1 MGTVIVQ
8 MKDSGP
14 SARLL
19 RLLLFAQDTSDG
31 EKILRQLKDSGL
43 EIAPCVAENQLQ
55 FQNTLESGKFDAVI
69 TACAFS
75 DSDSKE
81 ALRVLREYC
90 RTTPLLLVTA
100 EKEEKA
106 VADCAKCGAIDYV
119 SKDRLARLP
128 FALKRAVDAHRMSEE
143 TARLRLSLQENV
155 TNSHEL
161 EENSVYGNFRAGLD
175 GIFLSANDTVLRI
188 LACSSFSEVRALN
201 LANDVFRYP
210 ETFAKL
216 LADSR
221 ERSVVHNAE
230 TEWRRRDGGFVSVRL
245 HIRCILNAGAP
256 QGLEG
261 IVEDVTEV
269 RALERQLQQAQKFET
284 IGQLAGGIAHD
295 FNNVLGAVLG
305 WAEIGYEQSRE
316 HPQIAEYFAHIRQ
329 QADRAAA
336 LTRELLTFARRQPLQ
351 PRSVQLNHIVENLMS
366 FLDKVIGKDIEI
378 RVVAGNLQP
387 VKAEPAQMEQV
398 LMNLCLNARDAMPD
412 GGLLKI
418 ETEMIALD
426 DSFCHFYPGVVAGT
440 YAILSISDTGA
451 GMTPEVRDRIFEPF
465 FTTKERGKGSGMGL
479 ATVYGIVRQ
488 HGGFIHVY
496 SEPGQGTLFH
506 VYLPVM
512 ENAIA
517 DSARENSNVGNP
529 KNLHGTETILLAEDH
544 DSIRELT
551 RQSLTRLGYQVLAA
565 ADGGQALRL
574 AELERPDLAVLD
586 VVMPHMGGAATATQL
601 LQRMPGLP
609 ILFTSGFSENANNA
623 VAQVP
628 GSHYLQ
634 KPYGPTSLAS
644 TIRDILESES
654 AGLPHPWKQDDF
666 SV

>member
-1 MGTVIVQ
+1 MGTVTVESRNSTSSI
-8 MKDSGP
+8 
-14 SARLL
+14 RLL
-19 RLLLFAQDTSDG
+19 RLLLLEQDPADAA
-31 EKILRQLKDSGL
+31 EILRELKASGL
-43 EIAPCVAENQLQ
+43 EIAPCIAANQSE
-55 FQNTLESGKFDAVI
+55 FQNAVNSGKFDAVI
-69 TACAFS
+69 SARTLA
-75 DSDSKE
+75 DGDGLE
-81 ALRVLREYC
+81 ALRILRESS
-90 RTTPLLLVTA
+90 RETPLVLVTG
-100 EKEEKA
+100 EPEEKA
-106 VADCAKCGAIDYV
+106 AAECLKCGAIDYV
-119 SKDRLARLP
+119 SRDRLGRLP
-128 FALKRAVDAHRMSEE
+128 FALKRAVGEHRLSDE
-143 TARLRLSLQENV
+143 TNRLRASLHENE
-155 TNSHEL
+155 THSREL
-161 EENSVYGNFRAGLD
+161 VENSVYGTFRTAID
-175 GIFLSANDTVLRI
+175 GTFLCANETLLKI
-188 LACSSFSEVRALN
+188 LACSSFAEVQALN
-201 LANDVFRYP
+201 LSNDVFRYP
-210 ETFAKL
+210 ETLAKL
-216 LADSR
+216 LADPS
-221 ERSVVHNAE
+221 EQASMHNAE

-245 HIRCILNAGAP
+245 HIRRISNSGVP
-256 QGLEG
+256 DGLEG

-351 PRSVQLNHIVENLMS
+351 PRPVQLNQIVGSLMS

-378 RVVAGNLQP
+378 KVVAGNLQP

-398 LMNLCLNARDAMPD
+398 LMNICLNARDAMPD
-412 GGLLKI
+412 GGLLRI
-418 ETEMIALD
+418 ETGMIVLD
-426 DSFCHFYPGVVAGT
+426 DSFCHFYPGVIAGP
-440 YAILSISDTGA
+440 YVVLSISDTGA
-451 GMTPEVRDRIFEPF
+451 GMSSEVRERIFEPF

-488 HGGFIHVY
+488 HGGFLHVY

-512 ENAIA
+512 ENAA
-517 DSARENSNVGNP
+517 AESARETPILGKP

-565 ADGGQALRL
+565 ADGRQALRL
-574 AELERPDLAVLD
+574 AELEQPDLAVLD
-586 VVMPHMGGAATATQL
+586 VVMPHMGGAATAIQL
-601 LQRMPGLP
+601 LQHMPGLP

-644 TIRDILESES
+644 TIRDILES
-654 AGLPHPWKQDDF
+654 
-666 SV
+666 

>member
-1 MGTVIVQ
+1 MGPVTVETKI
-8 MKDSGP
+8 
-14 SARLL
+14 SASSAPAL
-19 RLLLFAQDTSDG
+19 RLLLLEQDSSEAARILGELKRAGLAITPCIAGNQLEFKHALSHEKFDVVLSAGRLPDSDG
-31 EKILRQLKDSGL
+31 LEALQFLRASGL
-43 EIAPCVAENQLQ
+43 ETPFVLL
-55 FQNTLESGKFDAVI
+55 TGES
-69 TACAFS
+69 
-75 DSDSKE
+75 
-81 ALRVLREYC
+81 
-90 RTTPLLLVTA
+90 
-100 EKEEKA
+100 EEKA
-106 VADCAKCGAIDYV
+106 AGECMKFGASDYV
-119 SKDRLARLP
+119 TKDRLARLP
-128 FALKRAVDAHRMSEE
+128 FALKRALGEQQLLEDAARMRSALLEGE
-143 TARLRLSLQENV
+143 THAR
-155 TNSHEL
+155 EL
-161 EENSVYGNFRAGLD
+161 VENSVYGIFRVNFD
-175 GIFLSANDTVLRI
+175 GAFRSVNDTLLNI
-188 LACSSFSEVRALN
+188 LACSSFSEVSALN

-221 ERSVVHNAE
+221 AHKVVHNAE

-245 HIRCILNAGAP
+245 HLRCISNAEPAE
-256 QGLEG
+256 GLEG

-305 WAEIGYEQSRE
+305 WAEIGYEQCHE
-316 HPQIAEYFAHIRQ
+316 QPKIAEYFAHIRQ

-351 PRSVQLNHIVENLMS
+351 PRAVQLNQIVENLMS

-378 RVVAGNLQP
+378 KVTAAENLQP

-398 LMNLCLNARDAMPD
+398 LMNICLNARDAMPD

-418 ETEMIALD
+418 ETELIALD
-426 DSFCHFYPGVVAGT
+426 DSFCHFYPGVVAGN
-440 YAILSISDTGA
+440 YVVLSISDTGA
-451 GMTPEVRDRIFEPF
+451 GMSTEVRERIFEPF

-512 ENAIA
+512 ENAA
-517 DSARENSNVGNP
+517 TESAPGSISESKP
-529 KNLHGTETILLAEDH
+529 KDLHGTETILLAEDH
-544 DSIRELT
+544 DSIRELI

-565 ADGGQALRL
+565 TDGLQALRL

-586 VVMPHMGGAATATQL
+586 VVMPHMGGAATAVRL
-601 LQRMPGLP
+601 LQQIPGLP

-623 VAQVP
+623 VAHVP

-644 TIRDILESES
+644 TIREILES
-654 AGLPHPWKQDDF
+654 
-666 SV
+666 

>member
-1 MGTVIVQ
+1 MGTVTVETKNSVSSIRV
-8 MKDSGP
+8 
-14 SARLL
+14 L
-19 RLLLFAQDTSDG
+19 RLLLLEQDPSDAAQM
-31 EKILRQLKDSGL
+31 LRKLKDSGL
-43 EIAPCVAENQLQ
+43 EIAPCIAGDKEEFKNALKTG
-55 FQNTLESGKFDAVI
+55 NFDAVI
-69 TACAFS
+69 SAWKLA
-75 DSDSKE
+75 DGDGQQ
-81 ALRVLREYC
+81 ALRILHDNRSNI
-90 RTTPLLLVTA
+90 PLLLVTGEPEEEAA
-100 EKEEKA
+100 EE
-106 VADCAKCGAIDYV
+106 CARCGAVDYV
-119 SKDRLARLP
+119 SRDHLARLP
-128 FALKRAVDAHRMSEE
+128 FALRRAVGEHRLSAES
-143 TARLRLSLQENV
+143 ARLRASLQENETRSRDLV
-155 TNSHEL
+155 
-161 EENSVYGNFRAGLD
+161 ENSVYGIFRVALD
-175 GIFLSANDTVLRI
+175 GTFHTTNDTLLKI
-188 LACSSFSEVRALN
+188 LGCSSLSELQALN

-210 ETFAKL
+210 ETFTKL

-221 ERSVVHNAE
+221 ELAIVQNVE
-230 TEWRRRDGGFVSVRL
+230 TEWRRRDGGFISVRL
-245 HIRCILNAGAP
+245 HLRCISHSGVP
-256 QGLEG
+256 DGLEG

-329 QADRAAA
+329 QTDRAAA

-351 PRSVQLNHIVENLMS
+351 PRPVQLNLIVQNLMS

-378 RVVAGNLQP
+378 KVVAGNLQP

-398 LMNLCLNARDAMPD
+398 LMNICLNARDAMPD

-418 ETEMIALD
+418 ETEMIVLD

-440 YAILSISDTGA
+440 YVVLSISDTGS
-451 GMTPEVRDRIFEPF
+451 GMSPEVRDRIFEPF

-512 ENAIA
+512 ESLAA
-517 DSARENSNVGNP
+517 DFAQRAATENKP
-529 KNLHGTETILLAEDH
+529 KDLHGTETILLAEDH

-565 ADGGQALRL
+565 ADGRQALRL

-586 VVMPHMGGAATATQL
+586 VVMPHMGGAATAARL
-601 LQRMPGLP
+601 LQQMPGLP

-644 TIRDILESES
+644 TIREILE
-654 AGLPHPWKQDDF
+654 AG
-666 SV
+666 

>member
-1 MGTVIVQ
+1 MGTVTVETI
-8 MKDSGP
+8 SSNASTRP
-14 SARLL
+14 L
-19 RLLLFAQDTSDG
+19 RLLLLEQNASDADQ
-31 EKILRQLKDSGL
+31 ILRELKNSGL
-43 EIAPCVAENQLQ
+43 EIEPCIAGNQLE
-55 FQNTLESGKFDAVI
+55 FKNALSLGKFDAVI
-69 TACAFS
+69 SAWTPS
-75 DSDSKE
+75 DGDGQAK
-81 ALRVLREYC
+81 LRVLLETCRE
-90 RTTPLLLVTA
+90 TPLVLISG
-100 EKEEKA
+100 ESDEKA
-106 VADCAKCGAIDYV
+106 AAECDKCGALDYV

-128 FALKRAVDAHRMSEE
+128 FALSRAMGEYRLREE
-143 TARLRLSLQENV
+143 KARLRAALQENEKQ
-155 TNSHEL
+155 SREL
-161 EENSVYGNFRAGLD
+161 MEHSVYGIFRAALD
-175 GIFLSANDTVLRI
+175 GTILSANDRLLKI
-188 LACSSFSEVRALN
+188 LACPTFVEVQALN
-201 LANDVFRYP
+201 LASDVFRYA
-210 ETFAKL
+210 ETFAKI
-216 LADSR
+216 LANSR
-221 ERSVVHNAE
+221 EHSTVQDAE
-230 TEWRRRDGGFVSVRL
+230 TEWRRRDGGFVCVRL
-245 HIRCILNAGAP
+245 HVRCVFNAGVP
-256 QGLEG
+256 DGLEG

-284 IGQLAGGIAHD
+284 IGQLAGGIAH
-295 FNNVLGAVLG
+295 
-305 WAEIGYEQSRE
+305 
-316 HPQIAEYFAHIRQ
+316 IRQ
-329 QADRAAA
+329 QTDRAAA

-351 PRSVQLNHIVENLMS
+351 PRPVQLNQVVQSLMN

-378 RVVAGNLQP
+378 KVVAAENLQS

-418 ETEMIALD
+418 ETETILLD
-426 DSFCHFYPGVVAGT
+426 DSFCHFYPGVAPGT
-440 YAILSISDTGA
+440 YVVLSVSDTGV
-451 GMTPEVRDRIFEPF
+451 GMSPEVRDHIFEPF

-488 HGGFIHVY
+488 HCGLIHVY

-512 ENAIA
+512 GSALH
-517 DSARENSNVGNP
+517 DPARETANVTTA
-529 KNLHGTETILLAEDH
+529 KNLQGTETILLAEDH

-565 ADGGQALRL
+565 ADGRQALRL

-601 LQRMPGLP
+601 LQSMPGLP

-644 TIRDILESES
+644 TIRDIL
-654 AGLPHPWKQDDF
+654 DD
-666 SV
+666 

>member
-1 MGTVIVQ
+1 MGTVTVETKNSVSSIRV
-8 MKDSGP
+8 
-14 SARLL
+14 L
-19 RLLLFAQDTSDG
+19 RLLLLEQDPSDAAQM
-31 EKILRQLKDSGL
+31 LRKLKDSGL
-43 EIAPCVAENQLQ
+43 EIAPCIAGDKEEFKNALKTG
-55 FQNTLESGKFDAVI
+55 NFDAVI
-69 TACAFS
+69 SAWKLA
-75 DSDSKE
+75 DGDGQQ
-81 ALRVLREYC
+81 ALRILHDNRSDI
-90 RTTPLLLVTA
+90 PLLLVTGEPEEEAA
-100 EKEEKA
+100 EE
-106 VADCAKCGAIDYV
+106 CARCGAVDYV
-119 SKDRLARLP
+119 SRDHLARLP
-128 FALKRAVDAHRMSEE
+128 FALRRAVGEHRLSAES
-143 TARLRLSLQENV
+143 ARLRASLQENETRSRDLV
-155 TNSHEL
+155 
-161 EENSVYGNFRAGLD
+161 ENSVYGIFRVALD
-175 GIFLSANDTVLRI
+175 GTFHTTNDTLLKI
-188 LACSSFSEVRALN
+188 LGCSSLSELQALN

-210 ETFAKL
+210 ETFTKL

-221 ERSVVHNAE
+221 ELAIVQNVE
-230 TEWRRRDGGFVSVRL
+230 TEWRRRDGGFISVRL
-245 HIRCILNAGAP
+245 HLRCISHSGVP
-256 QGLEG
+256 DGLEG

-329 QADRAAA
+329 QTDRAAA

-351 PRSVQLNHIVENLMS
+351 PRPVQLNLIVQNLMS

-378 RVVAGNLQP
+378 KVVAGNLQP

-398 LMNLCLNARDAMPD
+398 LMNICLNARDAMPD

-418 ETEMIALD
+418 ETEMIVLD

-440 YAILSISDTGA
+440 YVVLSISDTGS
-451 GMTPEVRDRIFEPF
+451 GMSPEVRDRIFEPF

-512 ENAIA
+512 ESLAA
-517 DSARENSNVGNP
+517 DFAQRAATENKP
-529 KNLHGTETILLAEDH
+529 KDLHGTETILLAEDH

-565 ADGGQALRL
+565 ADGRQALRL

-586 VVMPHMGGAATATQL
+586 VVMPHMGGAATAARL
-601 LQRMPGLP
+601 LQQMPGLP

-644 TIRDILESES
+644 TIREILE
-654 AGLPHPWKQDDF
+654 AG
-666 SV
+666 

>member
-1 MGTVIVQ
+1 MGTVIVET
-8 MKDSGP
+8 KNFAP
-14 SARLL
+14 SIRLV
-19 RLLLFAQDTSDG
+19 RLLLLEQETSDAA
-31 EKILRQLKDSGL
+31 KILRELRDSGL
-43 EIAPCVAENQLQ
+43 KISPCIVTNH
-55 FQNTLESGKFDAVI
+55 LEFKNALSSGKFDAVI
-69 TACAFS
+69 SARTLA
-75 DSDSKE
+75 DGDGLE
-81 ALRVLREYC
+81 ALQFLRDSSREI
-90 RTTPLLLVTA
+90 PLVLVTG
-100 EKEEKA
+100 ESEEKA
-106 VADCAKCGAIDYV
+106 AVECFKCGAVDYV

-128 FALKRAVDAHRMSEE
+128 FALKRALGQQQLLDE
-143 TARLRLSLQENV
+143 TTRLRASLQENE
-155 TNSHEL
+155 TNSSEL
-161 EENSVYGNFRAGLD
+161 VEISVYGIFRAGLD
-175 GIFLSANDTVLRI
+175 GNFLSANDTLWRI
-188 LACSSFSEVRALN
+188 LACSSFAEVRALN

-210 ETFAKL
+210 EIFTKL
-216 LADSR
+216 LVDSR
-221 ERSVVHNAE
+221 ERSVVHNVE

-245 HIRCILNAGAP
+245 HIRCILNSGSP
-256 QGLEG
+256 HGLEG

-351 PRSVQLNHIVENLMS
+351 PRPVQLNQIIENLMS

-378 RVVAGNLQP
+378 KVLAGTLQP

-398 LMNLCLNARDAMPD
+398 LMNICLNARDAMPD

-426 DSFCHFYPGVVAGT
+426 DSFCHFYPGVVSGT
-440 YAILSISDTGA
+440 YVILSISDTGA

-512 ENAIA
+512 ESAA
-517 DSARENSNVGNP
+517 AESARETTKLSRP

-544 DSIRELT
+544 DSIRELS

-565 ADGGQALRL
+565 ADGSQALRL

-654 AGLPHPWKQDDF
+654 AGLIHPRQGDDF

>member
-1 MGTVIVQ
+1 VTVETKIIA
-8 MKDSGP
+8 S
-14 SARLL
+14 SARVL
-19 RLLLFAQDTSDG
+19 RLLLLEQDSSEAARILG
-31 EKILRQLKDSGL
+31 ELKGSGL
-43 EIAPCVAENQLQ
+43 EIAPSIVGNQLE
-55 FQNTLESGKFDAVI
+55 F
-69 TACAFS
+69 
-75 DSDSKE
+75 KE
-81 ALRVLREYC
+81 ALCSRKFDVV
-90 RTTPLLLVTA
+90 LLVWSPPESDGLEALQILRASGLETPFVLLTG
-100 EKEEKA
+100 ESEEKA
-106 VADCAKCGAIDYV
+106 ASECIKFGASDYV
-119 SKDRLARLP
+119 MKDRLARLP
-128 FALKRAVDAHRMSEE
+128 FALKRALGEQQLLEDAARMRAVLLERETHGSELVD
-143 TARLRLSLQENV
+143 
-155 TNSHEL
+155 
-161 EENSVYGNFRAGLD
+161 NSVYGIFQVGPDGTFR
-175 GIFLSANDTVLRI
+175 SANDTLLKI

-210 ETFAKL
+210 EIFAKL

-221 ERSVVHNAE
+221 ECKVVRDAE

-245 HIRCILNAGAP
+245 HIRCISSSGAP
-256 QGLEG
+256 DGIEG

-305 WAEIGYEQSRE
+305 WAEIGHEQSRE

-329 QADRAAA
+329 QTDRAAA

-351 PRSVQLNHIVENLMS
+351 PRPVHLNHVVENLMS

-378 RVVAGNLQP
+378 KLVAAGDLQP

-398 LMNLCLNARDAMPD
+398 LMNICLNARDAMPE

-440 YAILSISDTGA
+440 YVVLSISDTGV
-451 GMTPEVRDRIFEPF
+451 GMSPEVRDRIFEPF
-465 FTTKERGKGSGMGL
+465 FTTKESGKGSGMGL

-488 HGGFIHVY
+488 HGGFVHVY

-512 ENAIA
+512 ESATAESTREFAIV
-517 DSARENSNVGNP
+517 NKP
-529 KNLHGTETILLAEDH
+529 KNLHGSETILLAEDH
-544 DSIRELT
+544 DSMRELI

-565 ADGGQALRL
+565 ADGRQALRL

-586 VVMPHMGGAATATQL
+586 VVMPHMGGAATAAQL
-601 LQRMPGLP
+601 LQQMPGLP

-644 TIRDILESES
+644 TIRRILES
-654 AGLPHPWKQDDF
+654 
-666 SV
+666 

>member
-1 MGTVIVQ
+1 MGPVTVETKSSIA
-8 MKDSGP
+8 STG
-14 SARLL
+14 LL
-19 RLLLFAQDTSDG
+19 RLLLLEHDTSSAT
-31 EKILRQLKDSGL
+31 EVLRELKDSGF
-43 EIAPCVAENQLQ
+43 EIAPSIAANRSEFKNALA
-55 FQNTLESGKFDAVI
+55 SGKFDAVI
-69 TACAFS
+69 SAWNLA
-75 DSDSKE
+75 DGDGLE
-81 ALRVLREYC
+81 ALEILRATGDE
-90 RTTPLLLVTA
+90 TPFVLVTA
-100 EKEEKA
+100 ASEEQA
-106 VADCAKCGAIDYV
+106 AAECMRFGATDYV
-119 SKDRLARLP
+119 LRDRMGRLP
-128 FALKRAVDAHRMSEE
+128 FALKRAFGEHRLLEE
-143 TARLRLSLQENV
+143 RARLRLSLQENEKQ
-155 TNSHEL
+155 TREL
-161 EENSVYGNFRAGLD
+161 VEHSVYGTFRTALD
-175 GIFLSANDTVLRI
+175 GTFLSANDTLWKT
-188 LACSSFSEVRALN
+188 LACSSFAEVQALN
-201 LANDVFRYP
+201 LANDVFRYA
-210 ETFAKL
+210 ETYAKL

-221 ERSVVHNAE
+221 ERTIVHNVE

-245 HIRCILNAGAP
+245 HVRCVFDSGAAD
-256 QGLEG
+256 GLEG

-316 HPQIAEYFAHIRQ
+316 HPQLAEYFAHIRQ

-351 PRSVQLNHIVENLMS
+351 PRPVQLNQIVENLMS

-378 RVVAGNLQP
+378 KVVPGNLQP

-398 LMNLCLNARDAMPD
+398 VMNICLNARDAMPD
-412 GGLLKI
+412 GGMLRI
-418 ETEMIALD
+418 ETEMIVLD

-440 YAILSISDTGA
+440 YAVLSISDTGS

-496 SEPGQGTLFH
+496 SELGHGTLFH

-512 ENAIA
+512 ENATA
-517 DSARENSNVGNP
+517 ESARETANAGKP
-529 KNLHGTETILLAEDH
+529 RNLHGTETILLAEDH

-565 ADGGQALRL
+565 ADGRQALRL

-586 VVMPHMGGAATATQL
+586 VVMPHMGGATTAAQL
-601 LQRMPGLP
+601 LQQMPGLP

-628 GSHYLQ
+628 GSYYLQ

-644 TIRDILESES
+644 TIRQILES
-654 AGLPHPWKQDDF
+654 
-666 SV
+666 

>member
-1 MGTVIVQ
+1 MGTVTVETKNSVSSIRV
-8 MKDSGP
+8 
-14 SARLL
+14 L
-19 RLLLFAQDTSDG
+19 RLLLLEQDPSDAAQM
-31 EKILRQLKDSGL
+31 LRKLKDSGL
-43 EIAPCVAENQLQ
+43 EIAPCIAGDKEEFKNALKTG
-55 FQNTLESGKFDAVI
+55 NFDAVI
-69 TACAFS
+69 SAWKLA
-75 DSDSKE
+75 DGDGQQ
-81 ALRVLREYC
+81 ALRILHDNRSDI
-90 RTTPLLLVTA
+90 PLLLVTGEPEEEAA
-100 EKEEKA
+100 EE
-106 VADCAKCGAIDYV
+106 CARCGAVDYV
-119 SKDRLARLP
+119 SRDHLARLP
-128 FALKRAVDAHRMSEE
+128 FALRRAVGEHRLSAES
-143 TARLRLSLQENV
+143 ARLRASLQENETRSRDLV
-155 TNSHEL
+155 
-161 EENSVYGNFRAGLD
+161 ENSVYGIFRVALD
-175 GIFLSANDTVLRI
+175 GTFHTTNDTLLKI
-188 LACSSFSEVRALN
+188 LGCSGLSELQALN

-210 ETFAKL
+210 ETFTKL

-221 ERSVVHNAE
+221 ELAIVQNVE
-230 TEWRRRDGGFVSVRL
+230 TEWRRRDGGFISVRL
-245 HIRCILNAGAP
+245 HLRCISHSGVP
-256 QGLEG
+256 DGLEG

-329 QADRAAA
+329 QTDRAAA

-351 PRSVQLNHIVENLMS
+351 PRPVQLNLIVQNLMS

-378 RVVAGNLQP
+378 KVVAGNLQP

-398 LMNLCLNARDAMPD
+398 LMNICLNARDAMPD

-418 ETEMIALD
+418 ETEMIVLD

-440 YAILSISDTGA
+440 YVVLSISDTGS
-451 GMTPEVRDRIFEPF
+451 GMSPEVRDRIFEPF

-512 ENAIA
+512 ESLAA
-517 DSARENSNVGNP
+517 DFAQRAATENKP
-529 KNLHGTETILLAEDH
+529 KDLHGTETILLAEDH

-565 ADGGQALRL
+565 ADGRQALRL

-586 VVMPHMGGAATATQL
+586 VVMPHMGGAATAARL
-601 LQRMPGLP
+601 LQQMPGLP

-644 TIRDILESES
+644 TIREILE
-654 AGLPHPWKQDDF
+654 AG
-666 SV
+666 

>member
-1 MGTVIVQ
+1 MGPVTVEI
-8 MKDSGP
+8 KN
-14 SARLL
+14 SASSMNVL
-19 RLLLFAQDTSDG
+19 RLLLLEENASDAAR
-31 EKILRQLKDSGL
+31 ILRELKHAGL
-43 EIAPCVAENQLQ
+43 EVAPTIAGNQLE
-55 FQNTLESGKFDAVI
+55 FKNALYAGKFDAVV
-69 TACAFS
+69 AAWRLP
-75 DSDSKE
+75 DGDGLD
-81 ALRVLREYC
+81 ALQILRASGHETPFVLL
-90 RTTPLLLVTA
+90 TTESEEQAA
-100 EKEEKA
+100 EK
-106 VADCAKCGAIDYV
+106 CIRSGAHDYV
-119 SKDRLARLP
+119 LKNRLGRLP
-128 FALKRAVDAHRMSEE
+128 FALKRAIRANELLEE
-143 TARLRLSLQENV
+143 TTRNRTSLQESN
-155 TNSHEL
+155 TNSREL
-161 EENSVYGNFRAGLD
+161 VENSVYGTFLAGTDGTFRSVNETL
-175 GIFLSANDTVLRI
+175 LKI
-188 LACSSFSEVRALN
+188 LACSSFAEVQVLN
-201 LANDVFRYP
+201 LANDVFRYA

-216 LADSR
+216 LANSR
-221 ERSVVHNAE
+221 EHSIVHNAE

-245 HIRCILNAGAP
+245 HVRCVFNAGVP
-256 QGLEG
+256 DGLEG

-305 WAEIGYEQSRE
+305 WAEIGYEQSRA

-329 QADRAAA
+329 QTDRAAA

-351 PRSVQLNHIVENLMS
+351 PRPVQLNQIVQSLMS

-378 RVVAGNLQP
+378 KVVAAENLQS
-387 VKAEPAQMEQV
+387 VKAESAQMEQV

-418 ETEMIALD
+418 ETEMILLD
-426 DSFCHFYPGVVAGT
+426 DSFCHFYPGVAPGT
-440 YAILSISDTGA
+440 YVVLSVSDTGV
-451 GMTPEVRDRIFEPF
+451 GMSPEVRDHIFEPF

-488 HGGFIHVY
+488 HGGLIHVY

-506 VYLPVM
+506 IYLPVM
-512 ENAIA
+512 ESAAN
-517 DSARENSNVGNP
+517 DPAREIAKVSTP
-529 KNLHGTETILLAEDH
+529 KNLQGAETILLAEDH

-565 ADGGQALRL
+565 ADGRQALRL

-586 VVMPHMGGAATATQL
+586 VVMPHMGGAATAAQL
-601 LQRMPGLP
+601 LQSMPGLP

-623 VAQVP
+623 VALVP

-644 TIRDILESES
+644 TIREIL
-654 AGLPHPWKQDDF
+654 DD
-666 SV
+666 

>member
-1 MGTVIVQ
+1 MKFAMGPMTVESKTSNIV
-8 MKDSGP
+8 
-14 SARLL
+14 ARAV
-19 RLLLFAQDTSDG
+19 RVLLLG
-31 EKILRQLKDSGL
+31 EDSLEAARILRELKDAGL
-43 EIAPCVAENQLQ
+43 AIAPSIARNQVEFGNALS
-55 FQNTLESGKFDAVI
+55 TGKFDAVI
-69 TACAFS
+69 SAGNTP
-75 DSDSKE
+75 DSDGLE
-81 ALRVLREYC
+81 ALRMLRAGGHDI
-90 RTTPLLLVTA
+90 PFVLVTGVSD
-100 EKEEKA
+100 EKA
-106 VADCAKCGAIDYV
+106 AAECIRWGANDYV
-119 SKDRLARLP
+119 LKDSLGRLP
-128 FALKRAVDAHRMSEE
+128 FSLRRALSEHQ
-143 TARLRLSLQENV
+143 L
-155 TNSHEL
+155 L
-161 EENSVYGNFRAGLD
+161 EESVQMRASLRKSETHSRDLTENSIYGVFKAGSD
-175 GIFLSANDTVLRI
+175 GTFYSGNETLLKI
-188 LACSSFSEVRALN
+188 LACSNFSEVQALN

-210 ETFAKL
+210 ETFTRL

-221 ERSVVHNAE
+221 ERRVVHNVE

-245 HIRCILNAGAP
+245 HLRCISSPGTLD
-256 QGLEG
+256 GLEG

-269 RALERQLQQAQKFET
+269 RALEHQLQQAQKFET

-351 PRSVQLNHIVENLMS
+351 QRPVQLNQIVEILMS

-378 RVVAGNLQP
+378 KVLAGSLQP

-398 LMNLCLNARDAMPD
+398 LMNICLNARDAMPD
-412 GGLLKI
+412 GGVLKI
-418 ETEMIALD
+418 ETEMIVLD
-426 DSFCHFYPGVVAGT
+426 DSFCHFYPGVIAGT
-440 YAILSISDTGA
+440 YVVLSVSDTGG
-451 GMTPEVRDRIFEPF
+451 GMSPEVRDRIFEPF
-465 FTTKERGKGSGMGL
+465 FTTKEKGKGSGMGL

-488 HGGFIHVY
+488 HGGFVHVY

-512 ENAIA
+512 ENAVSE
-517 DSARENSNVGNP
+517 SAPGTANQNRV
-529 KNLHGTETILLAEDH
+529 KNLQGSETILFAEDH
-544 DSIRELT
+544 DSIREMT

-565 ADGGQALRL
+565 ADGRQALRL

-586 VVMPHMGGAATATQL
+586 VAMPHMGGAATATQL
-601 LQRMPGLP
+601 LRHMPGLP

-644 TIRDILESES
+644 TIRDILDS
-654 AGLPHPWKQDDF
+654 
-666 SV
+666 

>member
-1 MGTVIVQ
+1 MKFAMGPMTVESKTSNIV
-8 MKDSGP
+8 
-14 SARLL
+14 ARAV
-19 RLLLFAQDTSDG
+19 RVLLLG
-31 EKILRQLKDSGL
+31 EDSLEAARILRELKDAGL
-43 EIAPCVAENQLQ
+43 AIAPSIARNQVEFGNALS
-55 FQNTLESGKFDAVI
+55 TGKFDAVI
-69 TACAFS
+69 SAGNTP
-75 DSDSKE
+75 DSDGLE
-81 ALRVLREYC
+81 ALRMLRAGGHDI
-90 RTTPLLLVTA
+90 PFVLVTGVSD
-100 EKEEKA
+100 EKA
-106 VADCAKCGAIDYV
+106 AAECIRWGANDYV
-119 SKDRLARLP
+119 LKDSLGRLP
-128 FALKRAVDAHRMSEE
+128 FSLRRALSEHQ
-143 TARLRLSLQENV
+143 L
-155 TNSHEL
+155 L
-161 EENSVYGNFRAGLD
+161 EESVQMRASLRKSETHSRDLTENSIYGVFKAGSD
-175 GIFLSANDTVLRI
+175 GTFYSGNETLLKI
-188 LACSSFSEVRALN
+188 LACSNFSEVQALN

-210 ETFAKL
+210 ETFTRL

-221 ERSVVHNAE
+221 ERRVVHNVE

-245 HIRCILNAGAP
+245 HLRCISSPGTLD
-256 QGLEG
+256 GLEG

-269 RALERQLQQAQKFET
+269 RALEHQLQQAQKFET

-351 PRSVQLNHIVENLMS
+351 QRPVQLNQIVEILMS

-378 RVVAGNLQP
+378 KVLAGSLQP

-398 LMNLCLNARDAMPD
+398 LMNICLNARDAMPD
-412 GGLLKI
+412 GGVLKI
-418 ETEMIALD
+418 ETEMIVLD
-426 DSFCHFYPGVVAGT
+426 DSFCHFYPGVIAGT
-440 YAILSISDTGA
+440 YVVLSVSDTGG
-451 GMTPEVRDRIFEPF
+451 GMSPEVRDRIFEPF
-465 FTTKERGKGSGMGL
+465 FTTKEKGKGSGMGL
-479 ATVYGIVRQ
+479 ATAYGIVRQ
-488 HGGFIHVY
+488 HGGFVHVY

-512 ENAIA
+512 ENAVSE
-517 DSARENSNVGNP
+517 SAPGTANQNKV
-529 KNLHGTETILLAEDH
+529 KNLQGSETILFAEDH
-544 DSIRELT
+544 DSIREMT

-565 ADGGQALRL
+565 ADGRQALRL

-601 LQRMPGLP
+601 LRHMPGLP

-644 TIRDILESES
+644 TIRDILDS
-654 AGLPHPWKQDDF
+654 
-666 SV
+666 